1 VMSLMLV
8 KWQNLLIIDT
18 AKRLL
23 METLNKSTF
32 LKNLLNKNFKKF
44 SKNIQKILRI
54 FKVPHIFHL
63 LMEFQPTILLTI
75 VGMVEEKK
83 GL

>member
-1 VMSLMLV
+1 MLV